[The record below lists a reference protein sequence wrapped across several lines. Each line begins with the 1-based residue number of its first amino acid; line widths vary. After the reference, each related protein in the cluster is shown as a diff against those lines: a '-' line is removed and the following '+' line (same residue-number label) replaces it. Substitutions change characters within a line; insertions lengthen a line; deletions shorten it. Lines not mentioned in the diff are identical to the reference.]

1 MPSHLLAQLVRGSYA
16 VKAYAAHSYILA
28 IIEYALVKNSVVARM
43 QLT

>member
-1 MPSHLLAQLVRGSYA
+1 MPSHLLAQLVRGSYS